1 MFGRVLEKG
10 IFKGKSQNLMDSLD
24 NMPNVAEK
32 PKTGDKLPKRSIH
45 SSDSDKYMSCI
56 KVSLSTFIIYLFE

>member
-1 MFGRVLEKG
+1 MFGRMLEKC
-10 IFKGKSQNLMDSLD
+10 IAKGKSRNLMDSLE
-24 NMPNVAEK
+24 NMPNVTEK
-32 PKTGDKLPKRSIH
+32 PKTGDKLPKCSIH